1 MVADKKEEIPLTEY
15 AAGSYQSILKYPDV
29 KVINEGQERV
39 LPFQEICIS
48 IKMESDVSYEVSGK
62 IVLMLHIIDSIV
74 EMLINSLTY

>member
-1 MVADKKEEIPLTEY
+1 MTEY

-29 KVINEGQERV
+29 KVINEGTGAG
-39 LPFQEICIS
+39 PSIPGKYAFQLRWS
-48 IKMESDVSYEVSGK
+48 PDVSYEVSGK